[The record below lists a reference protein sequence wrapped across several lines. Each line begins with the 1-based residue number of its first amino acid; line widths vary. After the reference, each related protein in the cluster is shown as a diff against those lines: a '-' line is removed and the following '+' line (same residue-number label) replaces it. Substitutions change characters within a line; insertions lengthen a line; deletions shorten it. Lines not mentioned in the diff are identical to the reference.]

1 MGFLSADFG
10 TSDVLMIESDANANS
25 LGRVSFADIMATLD
39 ICVSGGE
46 YSIEDEEKTPTNLL
60 LVHLASL

>member
-25 LGRVSFADIMATLD
+25 LGRVSFADIIATLD
-39 ICVSGGE
+39 ICVSGDE
-46 YSIEDEEKTPTNLL
+46 YLIEEEEKNPTNLL